1 MARTRSSQSWGSQE
15 VSYADQLRI
24 QALQEYQ
31 QRLAEPVTLNN
42 DILIDFSSRMIAEMS
57 MRPYKTALTIHG
69 QTFTAD
75 EFIDWAM
82 TQSEI
87 RDQCDALFVGNEL
100 LSRGVFLPVSYGTT
114 DALFWTPTL
123 KSGSSTF
130 RLVCKKKAQV
140 IAAVYGKQ
148 VWHRDGDV
156 AGSAPPSET
165 NSPSASGKDLSANGD
180 AVRRSA
186 SATAANG
193 DGPAPRPKGILKR
206 SKTAPVDDIA
216 DFEEF
221 RRLRFLPRFA
231 RLRAF
236 RAKNAVRRRAAA
248 TRKAAGRAVHV
259 ACAPARATGRYLESR
274 LGPHLLFAVALPWI
288 VAWFFPDNAALTWLA
303 ALFAVRHVAVIDA
316 RQRRA
321 VERRVRA
328 EELGKFQGRR
338 GHAKLHKDGSETA
351 DWWSEVLR
359 SFWEGWLEFWLNRLL
374 TRILTNVLDKVKP
387 AYLEMLEITTFKLGD
402 VAPRINSSRCWRGNE
417 GETIL
422 EWDLVWQTQDMQI
435 TLSAKVGG
443 AKFAVPVPLRVFI
456 NNLRIAG
463 KFRLGLFWTRRKG
476 GPYLQ
481 KLRLSFVDMPEHS
494 VSIKPVTSSFIDVRD
509 LPGVDT
515 AIENALNKLL
525 TNLLVEPN
533 CVTWDVEKWW
543 INRPVMQ
550 RAMAAAGADGLP
562 GSGVSPEE
570 LELMEEAERIRVAKE
585 SKVTSILAAGA
596 GYSRAPTLTV
606 AMSVHLAEIETRE
619 GAKPTSYYVKLKRG
633 TKKYT
638 TDGAR
643 ATATE
648 TLVSAANDDAR
659 MNGGSQGGASS
670 VGDDDEFHD
679 ASENATAHG
688 RSASMAATTTTPA
701 AARTSRGH
709 GRRASDFA
717 ADYDPPAV
725 VKKWMCR
732 PVWEEFVRLDAFEV
746 QIDTSVDIRVVTDD
760 GAVVGSKTTV
770 GRALIENVLDYA
782 DGRLHTVQ
790 LPIMNTRSGELVGVL
805 HLRLR
810 VAALNDDIIAANKDR
825 NPNAS
830 LLTAPK
836 TYTKQFALSAAD
848 VLSSGA
854 SGVAGAMRAG
864 LGGALAAVPIPKKY
878 TAAAAKSVR
887 AAALKAVNEP
897 ARQGR
902 WAFRSVYKGCKKMY
916 LGKERYKAIKK
927 EKVTRELEAAE
938 RAAGYADAWKS
949 VATPAKA
956 RSAGERM
963 ALEWRERAGGGGGES
978 HRTDASRGGSGRAT
992 ALDTIGESP
1001 SAMERTPPA
1010 TVRAPQ
1016 SAHAEAK

>member
-1 MARTRSSQSWGSQE
+1 M
-15 VSYADQLRI
+15 
-24 QALQEYQ
+24 
-31 QRLAEPVTLNN
+31 
-42 DILIDFSSRMIAEMS
+42 
-57 MRPYKTALTIHG
+57 
-69 QTFTAD
+69 
-75 EFIDWAM
+75 
-82 TQSEI
+82 
-87 RDQCDALFVGNEL
+87 
-100 LSRGVFLPVSYGTT
+100 
-114 DALFWTPTL
+114 
-123 KSGSSTF
+123 
-130 RLVCKKKAQV
+130 
-140 IAAVYGKQ
+140 
-148 VWHRDGDV
+148 
-156 AGSAPPSET
+156 
-165 NSPSASGKDLSANGD
+165 
-180 AVRRSA
+180 
-186 SATAANG
+186 
-193 DGPAPRPKGILKR
+193 
-206 SKTAPVDDIA
+206 
-216 DFEEF
+216 
-221 RRLRFLPRFA
+221 
-231 RLRAF
+231 
-236 RAKNAVRRRAAA
+236 
-248 TRKAAGRAVHV
+248 
-259 ACAPARATGRYLESR
+259 
-274 LGPHLLFAVALPWI
+274 ALPWI

-303 ALFAVRHVAVIDA
+303 ALFAVRHVAAIDA
-316 RQRRA
+316 RQRQA

-338 GHAKLHKDGSETA
+338 GHAKLHRDGSETA

-374 TRILTNVLDKVKP
+374 TRILTNVLDKVRP
-387 AYLEMLEITTFKLGD
+387 AYLDMLEITTFKLGD

-494 VSIKPVTSSFIDVRD
+494 VSIKPVTSSFIDMRD

-515 AIENALNKLL
+515 AIENSLNKLL

-533 CVTWDVEKWW
+533 CVTWDVEDWW

-562 GSGVSPEE
+562 GSGISPQE
-570 LELMEEAERIRVAKE
+570 LELMEEAERIRAAKE

-619 GAKPTSYYVKLKRG
+619 KAKPTSYYVKLKRG

-638 TDGAR
+638 TDGAK
-643 ATATE
+643 ATAKE

-659 MNGGSQGGASS
+659 AQGGSQGGASS
-670 VGDDDEFHD
+670 VGDDDEFQD

-688 RSASMAATTTTPA
+688 RSASMAATTA
-701 AARTSRGH
+701 ASTRSSRGH
-709 GRRASDFA
+709 SRRASDFA

-805 HLRLR
+805 HVRLR

-825 NPNAS
+825 NPNVS

-864 LGGALAAVPIPKKY
+864 LGGALSAVPIPKKY
-878 TAAAAKSVR
+878 TAAAAKTVR

-902 WAFRSVYKGCKKMY
+902 WAFRSVQGMQEDVPRKGTVQGDQEGEGDTRTRGGGARGGLRGRVEKRGDACE
-916 LGKERYKAIKK
+916 GAGRGGTSGARVERARGGQRRTQT
-927 EKVTRELEAAE
+927 TRRVEGWDQRCVNLQSNSARHHRGESFGDGTNATGDRSRAAE
-938 RAAGYADAWKS
+938 RARRGEVDGDPWLNPTRGSNAQLVS
-949 VATPAKA
+949 QPFPRFSA
-956 RSAGERM
+956 RE
-963 ALEWRERAGGGGGES
+963 
-978 HRTDASRGGSGRAT
+978 D
-992 ALDTIGESP
+992 
-1001 SAMERTPPA
+1001 
-1010 TVRAPQ
+1010 
-1016 SAHAEAK
+1016 